1 MRLARMHAAHEWRD
15 RTAVPP
21 FAWGTTRA
29 CLQNPAP
36 SRTNASVTEPV
47 SGEDI
52 AGNVRSLRTRLDA
65 AARRAGRDPSS
76 IRLVAVSKTKPA
88 WMVKAARD
96 AGCTVFGENYVQ
108 EALAK
113 QDELPAL
120 DAEWHLVGALQAN
133 KAKHVVGRFALLHA
147 LDSVKLAAELD
158 KRAAAK
164 DVAGVDVLVE
174 VNLAGEA
181 TKAGVA
187 PDEVAAL
194 LDGTRPL
201 SRVRVRGLMAMP
213 PPEDGEANRPRFRA
227 LRELAAELRAAG
239 RLAHDAT
246 ELSMGTTSDFEAAV
260 EEGATLVRVGTALFG
275 ARAPRTKKEGA

>member
-1 MRLARMHAAHEWRD
+1 
-15 RTAVPP
+15 VP
-21 FAWGTTRA
+21 
-29 CLQNPAP
+29 
-36 SRTNASVTEPV
+36 EPV

-52 AGNVRSLRTRLDA
+52 AENVRSLRTRLDA
-65 AARRAGRDPSS
+65 AAHRARRDPAS
-76 IRLVAVSKTKPA
+76 IRLVAVTKTKPA

-113 QDELPAL
+113 QDELAGL
-120 DAEWHLVGALQAN
+120 GAEWHLVGALQSN

-147 LDSVKLAAELD
+147 LDSAKLAAELD

-164 DVAGVDVLVE
+164 GVAHVDVLVE

-181 TKAGVA
+181 TKAGVEPGA
-187 PDEVAAL
+187 VAAL
-194 LDGTRPL
+194 LDETRSL
-201 SRVRVRGLMAMP
+201 ARVRVRGLMAMP

-227 LRELAAELRAAG
+227 LAALAAELRSSG
-239 RLAHDAT
+239 RLAPDAT

-275 ARAPRTKKEGA
+275 PRAAKMKLENE